1 MKRFLSLFLALVMA
15 LALAAPAFAA
25 EPDDGVFASA
35 DHPSM
40 GIELYGI
47 DENGEQI
54 FQDPVIVS
62 EPFIDPALVG
72 TTNPDGIMP
81 LDDYGLI
88 PHLREQFDTEKK
100 EPVRVTPAQQ
110 PPLGYKGGS
119 GATVFFFST
128 GGSSVTFE
136 VTIKSKIVSFKA
148 ETGVTASY
156 GSGYGAQV
164 PADAGNYKFNF
175 LKYYVITTK
184 IFDYYQGGQYKYSIE
199 VHDPKYS
206 LGHEWKNI

>member
-1 MKRFLSLFLALVMA
+1 MKTKRFLSLLLALVMA
-15 LALAAPAFAA
+15 LSLAVPAFAT

-35 DHPSM
+35 DPSM

-88 PHLREQFDTEKK
+88 PRLREQFVTYK
-100 EPVRVTPAQQ
+100 PVPVTPTQQ
-110 PPLGYKGGS
+110 PPLGYEGGS
-119 GATVFFFST
+119 GAIVFFFST
-128 GGSSVTFE
+128 GGRSVTFE
-136 VTIKSKIVSFKA
+136 VTINAKIVTFKA
-148 ETGVTASY
+148 ETGVATSY
-156 GSGYGAQV
+156 GSGYGAPV
-164 PADAGNYKFNF
+164 PDDAGNHIFKFI
-175 LKYYVITTK
+175 KHYTITTK
-184 IFDYYQGGQYKYSIE
+184 IYDYYQGGQYKYSIE

-206 LGHEWKNI
+206 LNHEWEKI